1 MKRFLSIGE
10 CMIEMAPLEGGLFR
24 KGFAGDTLNTAWYA
38 RAFLPTNWAV
48 DYFTALGHDQQ
59 SQDMSAF
66 LEKAGIGTS
75 LIKHIEGKS
84 PGLYMISLSNGER
97 SFSYWRDT
105 SAARLL
111 AADRDHLRAAIDASD
126 VVYFSGIT
134 LAILS
139 EADARTFLEEVKRAR
154 DLGKLVAFDPNIRPR
169 LWRNAAAMRATIS
182 AGAEVSTIA
191 LPSFDDEASTF
202 GDASIE
208 ACFARYRAL
217 GARNILVKDGAR
229 GAHFDFDGAKGFVAA
244 NKVEQVVD
252 TTGAGDSFNG
262 SFFAAYLQNG
272 DAARAAAF
280 AASVAAAVVTERGA
294 LVDHELLKS
303 RSDIRPN

>member
-10 CMIEMAPLEGGLFR
+10 CMIEMAPVEGGLYR

-38 RAFLPTNWAV
+38 RAFLPDTWAV
-48 DYFTALGHDQQ
+48 DYFTALGNDPQ
-59 SQDMSAF
+59 SQEMAAF
-66 LEKAGIGTS
+66 LGKAAIGTA

-84 PGLYMISLSNGER
+84 PGLYMISLVNGER

-111 AADRDHLRAAIDASD
+111 ATDRDHLRAAIDASD

-139 EADARTFLEEVKRAR
+139 EADARTFLEEARRAR
-154 DLGKLVAFDPNIRPR
+154 DSGKIVAFDPNIRPR
-169 LWRNAAAMRATIS
+169 LWRNASAMRATIS
-182 AGAEVSTIA
+182 AGAEVSSIV
-191 LPSFDDEASTF
+191 LPSFDDEAATF

-208 ACFARYRAL
+208 ACIARYRSL
-217 GARNILVKDGAR
+217 GARHVLVKDGAK
-229 GAHFDFDGAKGFVAA
+229 GAHFDFDGTKGFVPAH
-244 NKVEQVVD
+244 KVDTVVD

-262 SFFAAYLQNG
+262 SFFAAYLQSG
-272 DAARAAAF
+272 EAASAASFAAA
-280 AASVAAAVVTERGA
+280 VAAAVVTERGA
-294 LVDHELLKS
+294 LVDHALLKS
-303 RSDIRPN
+303 KAEIMPI